1 MIVVD
6 PKDRI
11 TVDEVLAH
19 PWCSTIKVGGPINGL
34 VHEVPRLHFSLI
46 GYWIKSIVNKSGLR
60 GLTFTFPFIEVNNV
74 IFIVYLTR
82 AIYHI
87 HRI

>member
-1 MIVVD
+1 MVD

-34 VHEVPRLHFSLI
+34 VHEVPRLFVSD
-46 GYWIKSIVNKSGLR
+46 WFKSIDFVCHVFVPETVFSNLP
-60 GLTFTFPFIEVNNV
+60 L
-74 IFIVYLTR
+74 
-82 AIYHI
+82 
-87 HRI
+87 